1 MKMLVHLIAYALQVY
16 LIIGV
21 IIALSVQPK
30 GLKKIDPSVEGVG
43 VWLRVLESGKLITI
57 STIESISLNKHT
69 NHTLQEM
76 KV

>member
-30 GLKKIDPSVEGVG
+30 GLKKIDPSVEGAG
-43 VWLRVLESGKLITI
+43 VWFRVLTFAGIVALWPVILFKWV
-57 STIESISLNKHT
+57 NKSK
-69 NHTLQEM
+69 NDS
-76 KV
+76 